1 MPYASNTIGVGRFER
16 GMLQQAFSRDWEQ
29 NVNAFRAEPVP
40 TDVREHGARTVADVL
55 AAAVAGARVPAIETV
70 ARNVAFADGPAPI
83 IGTPRRTSPSQ
94 AALVTGAAAIAQ
106 EVEEGH
112 NTGGHVGAGI
122 VAGGLPVA
130 DVEGVDGETFVDACV
145 RAYEI
150 CARVERAIFVMKDR
164 INEAVPWLVRNP
176 HSTWTVLGPALASA
190 FVRGEGAATLRE
202 TVRIAGNLA
211 VVSMHDPYA
220 EGAPSRNF
228 TAGFS
233 AQVGV
238 SAAETAA
245 AGLTGS
251 REAMEAVYD
260 PFEELG
266 EGDFSERVGTLGSE
280 WLITDNYV
288 KPWPSCRYT
297 HPPLA
302 ALRDAIGDEPID
314 LRAVERVA
322 VATFGNA
329 VDMDHDA
336 PQTMTAAK
344 FSTPYVLGRYLADRS
359 VDLEDFT
366 TDALGDPGVLSLASK
381 VDLVHDESFEAAF
394 PDRWGARVTV
404 EMADGTTFTGECE
417 DPPGGPLDPLS
428 DEAWRTRTRGLLEY
442 GLPENQVDDAM
453 AALDA
458 VARRPVRQTVAALT

>member
-1 MPYASNTIGVGRFER
+1 MI
-16 GMLQQAFSRDWEQ
+16 QQAFSRDWEQ
-29 NVNAFRAEPVP
+29 GLNAFLAEPVP
-40 TDVREHGARTVADVL
+40 ADVREHGARTVADLL

-70 ARNVAFADGPAPI
+70 ARNAGFADGPASI
-83 IGTPRRTSPSQ
+83 LGTSRRTSPSQ
-94 AALVTGAAAIAQ
+94 AALVTGAASIAQ
-106 EVEEGH
+106 EIEEGH

-130 DVEGVDGETFVDACV
+130 EAEGVDGETFVDACV

-150 CARVERAIFVMKDR
+150 CARVEHAIFAMKDR
-164 INEAVPWLVRNP
+164 INDAVPWLVRNP
-176 HSTWTVLGPALASA
+176 HSTWTVLGPAVTAALVMDA
-190 FVRGEGAATLRE
+190 GAATLRE

-238 SAAETAA
+238 SAAQTAA

-251 REAMEAVYD
+251 RAAMEAVYD
-260 PFEELG
+260 PFDEIG
-266 EGDFSERVGTLGSE
+266 DGDFSARVGTLGTE
-280 WLITDNYV
+280 WTITDNYV

-302 ALRDAIGDEPID
+302 ALRAAVGDEPID
-314 LRAVERVA
+314 LREVERVE
-322 VATFGNA
+322 VATFANA
-329 VDMDHDA
+329 LDMDHDD
-336 PQTMTAAK
+336 PQTMTGAK
-344 FSTPYVLGRYLADRS
+344 FSTPYVLARYLTDRS

-366 TDALGDPGVLSLASK
+366 GDAIGDRGVLALSST

-404 EMADGTTFTGECE
+404 ELADGTTYTGECE
-417 DPPGGPLDPLS
+417 DPPGGPLDPLWD
-428 DEAWRTRTRGLLEY
+428 DEWRARTRDLLAY
-442 GLPENQVDDAM
+442 GLRSDQVDDAI
-453 AALDA
+453 AALDG
-458 VARRPVRQTVAALT
+458 VATRPVRRTVAALTPAGDP